1 MYNLY
6 ITRYYNTKSIIHS
19 MNSFYKIICILL
31 FTFLVLLSKRILF
44 LIILFLSV
52 LILMVLSNVPMKLYF
67 KNLKFGISL
76 ITFIFLINL
85 IFDVPIRDTII
96 SVLKLLLF
104 ILYSGVM
111 VYTTKPNDLTFGIE
125 KLLYPLR
132 VFNISVSVLS
142 LTISLAIRFIPIIF
156 EQASK
161 VLKSQCSRGLDFSG
175 SIKEKC
181 IKLVSVLVPIFSLSF
196 KRTDQISDV
205 LEMRLYKVDAK
216 RTRYKGNTNYYYDSG
231 IVFFHM
237 MLFIIYIVVEVI
249 K

>member
-31 FTFLVLLSKRILF
+31 FTFLVLLSKSILF

-111 VYTTKPNDLTFGIE
+111 VYTTKPNDLIDGLTR
-125 KLLYPLR
+125 LLKPLQI
-132 VFNISVSVLS
+132 FNVNVPVLA

-156 EQASK
+156 EQSSK
-161 VLKSQCSRGLDFSG
+161 VLKSQYSRGLDLSG
-175 SIKEKC
+175 TLKERC
-181 IKLVSVLVPIFSLSF
+181 DKLVSIFIPIFNLVF
-196 KRTDQISDV
+196 KRSDQISDV
-205 LEMRLYKVDAK
+205 LELRLYRVNEK
-216 RTRYKGNTNYYYDSG
+216 RTVYKEEEYGKFDQLI
-231 IVFFHM
+231 IVLHTT
-237 MLFIIYIVVEVI
+237 LFLIYLIMEVKI
-249 K
+249 